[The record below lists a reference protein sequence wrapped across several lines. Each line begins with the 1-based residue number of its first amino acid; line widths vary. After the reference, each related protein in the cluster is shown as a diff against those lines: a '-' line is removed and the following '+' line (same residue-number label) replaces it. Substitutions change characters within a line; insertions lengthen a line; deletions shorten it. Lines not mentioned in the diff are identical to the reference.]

1 MNRNDKFH
9 LFKLHVFV
17 DNVCRK
23 MQVSGATDLAS
34 KSTSTTDFNQVK
46 PKEEI
51 DDYCLEMKVRCL
63 CGSSLT
69 SDSIIQVLLLLL
81 SFSVP

>member
-34 KSTSTTDFNQVK
+34 KSYSRTEFNHMK
-46 PKEEI
+46 PEEV
-51 DDYCLEMKVRCL
+51 DSYKSEMKIRCP
-63 CGSSLT
+63 CGKSSN
-69 SDSIIQVLLLLL
+69 SESMIQVVLLLQIRC
-81 SFSVP
+81 F